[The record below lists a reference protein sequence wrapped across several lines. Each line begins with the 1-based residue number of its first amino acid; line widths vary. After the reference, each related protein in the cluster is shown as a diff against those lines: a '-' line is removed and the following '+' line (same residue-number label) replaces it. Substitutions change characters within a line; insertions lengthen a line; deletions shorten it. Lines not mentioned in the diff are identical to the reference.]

1 MSIEQAAR
9 DLVSGSI
16 RFNTDSSKLE
26 IYNGEAWFEIDATS
40 PELQTGGTRGIVFG
54 EESNTS
60 DIEFYNVDTT
70 GDAVDF
76 ADMTRT
82 GTVSPAA
89 FASRVRGIATG
100 GGPSSPTN
108 VIEFITIAIQSNAQ
122 DFGDLTRAHR
132 NAGGGSSETR
142 GLTIGGYV
150 NPNTVNTIDYVTIAS
165 TGNAVDFGDATDTV
179 EGQFPTVNSPTR
191 IVYGQYGTDP
201 GAPMTIDYV
210 TTSTLGNAADFGDVT
225 GDTRS
230 SGGGGGN
237 AVRGVFGG
245 GAAPNQPSYTP
256 QDEIHF
262 ITIATLGN
270 SIDFGNLNDAVSNC
284 SACSSPTRVVFNGG
298 YTPSQTNQ
306 LQFVQ
311 TMTTGN
317 AIDFGDLTSNKARQA
332 GCSNGHGG
340 LG

>member
-1 MSIEQAAR
+1 
-9 DLVSGSI
+9 
-16 RFNTDSSKLE
+16 
-26 IYNGEAWFEIDATS
+26 
-40 PELQTGGTRGIVFG
+40 
-54 EESNTS
+54 
-60 DIEFYNVDTT
+60 
-70 GDAVDF
+70 
-76 ADMTRT
+76 MTRT

-165 TGNAVDFGDATDTV
+165 TGNAVDFGDAVRTV

-201 GAPMTIDYV
+201 GTPMTIEYV
-210 TTSTLGNAADFGDVT
+210 TTSTLGNAADFGSVT

-306 LQFVQ
+306 LQFIQ

>member
-1 MSIEQAAR
+1 MTEQRPLQPTPVGA
-9 DLVSGSI
+9 L
-16 RFNTDSSKLE
+16 RFNTDSAKLE
-26 IYNGEAWFEIDATS
+26 YFDGNQYVNITIDS
-40 PELQTGGTRGIVFG
+40 PERHTGGTRGIVFG
-54 EESNTS
+54 EQSNTS

-70 GDAVDF
+70 GNAADF
-76 ADMTRT
+76 ADMTRSS
-82 GTVSPAA
+82 TVSAAA
-89 FASRVRGIATG
+89 FASRVRGIASG
-100 GGPSSPTN
+100 GGSPSPTN
-108 VIEFITIAIQSNAQ
+108 IIEFITIAQQANAQ

-150 NPNTVNTIDYVTIAS
+150 APNTVNTIDYVTIAS
-165 TGNAVDFGDATDTV
+165 TGNAVDFGDAVRTV
-179 EGQFPTVNSPTR
+179 EAEVPTVNSPTR

-201 GAPMTIDYV
+201 GTPMTIEYV
-210 TTSTLGNAADFGDVT
+210 ITSTLGNASDFGSIT

-230 SGGGGGN
+230 GGGGGGN

-245 GAAPNQPSYTP
+245 GQADNQPTYTP

-270 SIDFGNLNDAVSNC
+270 SINFGDLNDAVSGL

-306 LQFVQ
+306 LQYIQ

-317 AIDFGDLTSNKARQA
+317 ALDFGDLTSNKARQA

>member
-1 MSIEQAAR
+1 MIENPSL
-9 DLVSGSI
+9 DKPTSGSI

-26 IYNGEAWFEIDATS
+26 IYNGNQWFEIDSTS
-40 PELQTGGTRGIVFG
+40 PEEQTGGTRGIVFG
-54 EESNTS
+54 EQSNTS

-70 GDAVDF
+70 GNAADF

-165 TGNAVDFGDATDTV
+165 TGNAVDFGDAVRTV

-201 GAPMTIDYV
+201 GTPMTIEYV
-210 TTSTLGNAADFGDVT
+210 TTSTLGNAADFGSVT
-225 GDTRS
+225 GDDRS

-306 LQFVQ
+306 LQYIQ

-317 AIDFGDLTSNKARQA
+317 AIDFGDLTSNKARTS

>member
-1 MSIEQAAR
+1 MEKPSLDTAKA
-9 DLVSGSI
+9 GAM
-16 RFNTDSSKLE
+16 RFNTDSSQME
-26 IYNGEAWFEIDATS
+26 IYDGNQWTGILATS
-40 PELQTGGTRGIVFG
+40 PEILTGGTRGIVFG
-54 EESNTS
+54 EQSNTS

-70 GDAVDF
+70 GNAVDF
-76 ADMTRT
+76 ANMTRSS
-82 GTVSPAA
+82 TVSAAA
-89 FASRVRGIATG
+89 FASRVRGIASG
-100 GGPSSPTN
+100 GGSPSPTN
-108 VIEFITIAIQSNAQ
+108 IIEFITFAIQSNAQ

-150 NPNTVNTIDYVTIAS
+150 APNTVNTIDYVTIAS
-165 TGNAVDFGDATDTV
+165 TGNAVDFGDATNTV
-179 EGQFPTVNSPTR
+179 EASPPTVNSPTR

-230 SGGGGGN
+230 GGGGGGN

-245 GAAPNQPSYTP
+245 GAAPNQPSFTP

-262 ITIATLGN
+262 LTIATLGN
-270 SIDFGNLNDAVSNC
+270 TQDFGNLNDAVSSL

-306 LQFVQ
+306 LQFIQ
-311 TMTTGN
+311 TMSTGN
-317 AIDFGDLTSNKARQA
+317 AQDFGDLTSNKARQA

-340 LG
+340 L

>member
-1 MSIEQAAR
+1 MEQPPIKSTPVGA
-9 DLVSGSI
+9 L
-16 RFNTDSSKLE
+16 RFNTDTVKLE
-26 IYNGEAWFEIDATS
+26 YFDGNEYVNITIDS
-40 PELQTGGTRGIVFG
+40 PERHTGGTRGIVFG
-54 EESNTS
+54 EQSNTS

-70 GDAVDF
+70 GNAADF
-76 ADMTRT
+76 ADMTRSS
-82 GTVSPAA
+82 TVSAAA
-89 FASRVRGIATG
+89 FASRVRGIASG
-100 GGPSSPTN
+100 GGSPSPTN
-108 VIEFITIAIQSNAQ
+108 IIEFITIAQQANAQ

-150 NPNTVNTIDYVTIAS
+150 APNTVNTIDYVTIAS
-165 TGNAVDFGDATDTV
+165 TGNAVDFGDAVRTV
-179 EGQFPTVNSPTR
+179 EAEVPTVNSPTR

-201 GAPMTIDYV
+201 GTPMTIEYV
-210 TTSTLGNAADFGDVT
+210 ITSTLGNASDFGSIT

-230 SGGGGGN
+230 GGGGGGN

-245 GAAPNQPSYTP
+245 GQADNQPTYTP

-270 SIDFGNLNDAVSNC
+270 SINFGDLNDAVSGL

-306 LQFVQ
+306 LQYIQ

-317 AIDFGDLTSNKARQA
+317 ALDFGDLTSNKARQA

>member
-1 MSIEQAAR
+1 MEKPSLDTAKA
-9 DLVSGSI
+9 GAM
-16 RFNTDSSKLE
+16 RFNTDSSQME
-26 IYNGEAWFEIDATS
+26 IYDGKQWIGVLSTS
-40 PELQTGGTRGIVFG
+40 SFLQTGGTRGIGFG

-60 DIEFYNVDTT
+60 DIDFYNVDTT
-70 GDAVDF
+70 GDAADF

-201 GAPMTIDYV
+201 GTPMTIEYV
-210 TTSTLGNAADFGDVT
+210 ITSTLGNASDFGSIT

-230 SGGGGGN
+230 GGGGGGN

-245 GAAPNQPSYTP
+245 GQADNQPTYTP

-270 SIDFGNLNDAVSNC
+270 SINFGDLNDAVSGL

-306 LQFVQ
+306 LQFIQ